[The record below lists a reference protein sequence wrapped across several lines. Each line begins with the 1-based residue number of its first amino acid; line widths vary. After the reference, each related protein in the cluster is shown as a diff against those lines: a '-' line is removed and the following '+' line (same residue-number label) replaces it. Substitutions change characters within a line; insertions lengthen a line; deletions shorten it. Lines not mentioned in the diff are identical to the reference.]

1 MDPHLIKYRI
11 TPQVVRA
18 NKVQRIE
25 AEGLD
30 FYCRLYDDI
39 DYIVKI
45 TTTENWHY
53 KEQSD
58 YLTSDRDILTEIT
71 VRPVNGV
78 ISFEYYFEGEKEWLI
93 RIVRKSSKKY
103 IPESYEKY
111 GWVSRVKEL
120 FEIGFAFRVYS
131 LEDDL
136 YGKRPYKGDLHLH
149 TRGSDGTESPE
160 VAAASYR
167 KHGFDFISI
176 TDHYTMKSS
185 VEAIE
190 KFSGIDTQFKIFPG
204 EEVHPKI
211 SGVFHMVNFG
221 GRRSVNEI
229 VHENPD
235 MVEKEVEAIAEKID
249 IEDIKDRKEV
259 AWFKWI
265 CDTIRK
271 TGGISIYPHPY
282 WIMKSGAQNVNTR
295 ITDELFTR
303 KIFDV
308 FEVIGGVGKVHNC
321 LQAQLYY
328 EMKAKG
334 YDFPVVGSSDAHCS
348 LSEKTGDFN
357 HMWTVVFSDTAEN
370 IPKNIMDGMSVAV
383 ENYDDKNVYG
393 SLRLSKY
400 TWFLI
405 ENYYEMHDEYCS
417 AAGQAI
423 MRYVLG
429 DKSQGKLISLL
440 ENELEKF
447 NKLFF
452 GM

>member
-1 MDPHLIKYRI
+1 
-11 TPQVVRA
+11 
-18 NKVQRIE
+18 
-25 AEGLD
+25 
-30 FYCRLYDDI
+30 
-39 DYIVKI
+39 
-45 TTTENWHY
+45 
-53 KEQSD
+53 
-58 YLTSDRDILTEIT
+58 
-71 VRPVNGV
+71 
-78 ISFEYYFEGEKEWLI
+78 
-93 RIVRKSSKKY
+93 
-103 IPESYEKY
+103 
-111 GWVSRVKEL
+111 
-120 FEIGFAFRVYS
+120 
-131 LEDDL
+131 
-136 YGKRPYKGDLHLH
+136 
-149 TRGSDGTESPE
+149 
-160 VAAASYR
+160 
-167 KHGFDFISI
+167 
-176 TDHYTMKSS
+176 
-185 VEAIE
+185 
-190 KFSGIDTQFKIFPG
+190 
-204 EEVHPKI
+204 
-211 SGVFHMVNFG
+211 
-221 GRRSVNEI
+221 
-229 VHENPD
+229 
-235 MVEKEVEAIAEKID
+235 
-249 IEDIKDRKEV
+249 
-259 AWFKWI
+259 
-265 CDTIRK
+265 
-271 TGGISIYPHPY
+271 
-282 WIMKSGAQNVNTR
+282 MKSGAQNVNTR

-308 FEVIGGVGKVHNC
+308 FEVIGGVEKVYNC